1 MPVTFI
7 DLAQA
12 CAPTMAV
19 ETLAG
24 IVSLE
29 SRFQPYAIRI
39 RANKSLAD
47 QPASKAEAIAAASAL
62 IAERQNVQLGLGGI
76 GSSELRKLKLSIA
89 DALDPCL
96 NLQATATLLDGYYRL
111 ALRAGADTSQAEKV
125 MLQSYYGRND
135 PSVEAMAE
143 YGKQVEQ
150 EGKRLSGA
158 LATLTIEQGADERP
172 DPSEITNS
180 DKLASKSEAEQTVS
194 ETAGAP
200 SWDVFGTDR
209 TSSVL
214 IFQNNLAE
222 QNE

>member
-7 DLAQA
+7 DLAQT
-12 CAPTMAV
+12 CAPTVAV

-39 RANKSLAD
+39 GAGKSLAD

-76 GSSELRKLKLSIA
+76 KSNELRKLKLSIA

-125 MLQSYYGRND
+125 MLESYYGRND
-135 PSVEAMAE
+135 PNVEAMAE

-150 EGKRLSGA
+150 EGRRLSDA
-158 LATLTIEQGADERP
+158 LTTLTIRQGTDERP
-172 DPSEITNS
+172 DPSEAAES
-180 DKLASKSEAEQTVS
+180 DKLASKSEAEPEVS
-194 ETAGAP
+194 ETAGSP
-200 SWDVFGTDR
+200 SWDVFGTGR

-214 IFQNNLAE
+214 IFQNNPAE
-222 QNE
+222 QSE

>member
-7 DLAQA
+7 DLAQT
-12 CAPTMAV
+12 CAPTVAV

-29 SRFQPYAIRI
+29 SRFKPYAVRI
-39 RANKSLAD
+39 GAGKSLAD

-76 GSSELRKLKLSIA
+76 GSNELGKLKLSIA

-96 NLQATATLLDGYYRL
+96 NLRATATLLDGYYRL

-125 MLQSYYGRND
+125 MLQSYYGRSD
-135 PSVEAMAE
+135 PTVEAMSR
-143 YGKQVEQ
+143 YGKQVEH
-150 EGKRLSGA
+150 ERKRLSGA

-172 DPSEITNS
+172 DPSGITNS

-194 ETAGAP
+194 ETAGTP
-200 SWDVFGTDR
+200 SWDVFGTGR
-209 TSSVL
+209 TSVL
-214 IFQNNLAE
+214 IFQNKPAE
-222 QNE
+222 QSE